1 MKGPCSLWLCPG
13 SFRLISSN
21 CEWPFIFCSVFICF
35 ECLGL
40 NLLFFKCIP
49 FFGLF
54 QVTVEKLPAEAQM
67 NTLLNKY
74 SADPQYQQLFINLV
88 RTEPN
93 RKTNISSVNNV
104 FVIFKSFVY
113 DGCVSRT
120 DLHKHCQSWDFT
132 FSTKVAQYK
141 QHSWV
146 LIHIV

>member
-1 MKGPCSLWLCPG
+1 MPIRSQSKWS
-13 SFRLISSN
+13 
-21 CEWPFIFCSVFICF
+21 FIFCSLMLWMHWDDNHYFLLLKHI
-35 ECLGL
+35 LSGL
-40 NLLFFKCIP
+40 L
-49 FFGLF
+49 
-54 QVTVEKLPAEAQM
+54 QVTVEKLPDEARM

-93 RKTNISSVNNV
+93 TKTNISSVNNV

-113 DGCVSRT
+113 DGCVSLT
-120 DLHKHCQSWDFT
+120 DLHKHRQSWDFT
-132 FSTKVAQYK
+132 FSTKVAEYK